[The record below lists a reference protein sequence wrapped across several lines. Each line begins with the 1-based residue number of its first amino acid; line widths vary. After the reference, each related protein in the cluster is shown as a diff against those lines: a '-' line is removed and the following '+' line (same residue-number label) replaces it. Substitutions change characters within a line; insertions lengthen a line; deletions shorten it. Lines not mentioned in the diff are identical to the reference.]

1 MRTEIKYLILILI
14 FGIAAVALYSR
25 DDMVGGNMM
34 VAVLIGLA
42 ASYIVREIMFK
53 DNMKKD
59 EMVKKISG
67 MSSDIALFISVI
79 SVGAL
84 TLILYFH
91 PNLLDAFEVL
101 AIILAVMMVSKIT
114 LQLYYTKMKD
124 DIGF

>member
-1 MRTEIKYLILILI
+1 MRTKIKYLILILI
-14 FGIAAVALYSR
+14 FGIAAITLYSSG
-25 DDMVGGNMM
+25 DMVGGNMM
-34 VAVLIGLA
+34 IAVLIGLA
-42 ASYIVREIMFK
+42 ASYVVREKMFK

-67 MSSDIALFISVI
+67 MSSDIALFVSVI

-84 TLILYFH
+84 TVILHFH
-91 PNLLDAFEVL
+91 PNLLDALEVL

-114 LQLYYTKMKD
+114 LQLYYTKMKS